1 MFHHVQLKSREA
13 SRCQLLGLLMSSNNS
28 SCGSLGGIPG
38 WAKMA
43 PADDGICLGYE
54 WRYER
59 GYERGVSW
67 AWDLYIYI
75 NITYIRYIYIYVCY
89 IYMYIYII
97 CIYHMYIYNY
107 ALMVNLDLR
116 SES

>member
-1 MFHHVQLKSREA
+1 MCV
-13 SRCQLLGLLMSSNNS
+13 
-28 SCGSLGGIPG
+28 
-38 WAKMA
+38 
-43 PADDGICLGYE
+43 
-54 WRYER
+54 
-59 GYERGVSW
+59 
-67 AWDLYIYI
+67 
-75 NITYIRYIYIYVCY
+75 